1 RIWSSTRWL
10 TFQKENMTI
19 SQTQQPKPSISLD
32 LLVAP
37 PQERNG
43 RRIKKWE
50 SRGVEVSFA
59 RFIQYDEEPM
69 TEPGSPDYAKQKLYD
84 AVYAL
89 LGSATIDRRLTSA
102 ASYLMLVQSRDLPVA
117 LRGDFE
123 NLLRKL
129 TRIPLSSKTGLLL
142 RPISEDDAVKLAKA
156 ILSMLVQLLGGLVAD
171 PGPVVDREEVG
182 TPSEFENMRSDEIE
196 AALVKMMADHGLT
209 VNTRDA
215 DKDKPQ

>member
-1 RIWSSTRWL
+1 
-10 TFQKENMTI
+10 
-19 SQTQQPKPSISLD
+19 
-32 LLVAP
+32 
-37 PQERNG
+37 
-43 RRIKKWE
+43 
-50 SRGVEVSFA
+50 
-59 RFIQYDEEPM
+59 M

-196 AALVKMMADHGLT
+196 AALAKVLADHGIT
-209 VNTRDA
+209 VSAGDA
-215 DKDKPQ
+215 DEDKPR

>member
-1 RIWSSTRWL
+1 M
-10 TFQKENMTI
+10 E
-19 SQTQQPKPSISLD
+19 
-32 LLVAP
+32 
-37 PQERNG
+37 
-43 RRIKKWE
+43 
-50 SRGVEVSFA
+50 
-59 RFIQYDEEPM
+59 
-69 TEPGSPDYAKQKLYD
+69 EPGSPDYARQKFCE
-84 AVYAL
+84 AVNAL
-89 LGSATIDRRLTSA
+89 IGASPIDWRLTYA
-102 ASYLMLVQSRDLPVA
+102 AGYLMFVQPRDLPA
-117 LRGDFE
+117 GMRDDFQK
-123 NLLRKL
+123 LKRKL
-129 TRIPLSSKTGLLL
+129 TRIPLSSTTALLP

>member
-1 RIWSSTRWL
+1 
-10 TFQKENMTI
+10 MT
-19 SQTQQPKPSISLD
+19 
-32 LLVAP
+32 
-37 PQERNG
+37 
-43 RRIKKWE
+43 
-50 SRGVEVSFA
+50 
-59 RFIQYDEEPM
+59 
-69 TEPGSPDYAKQKLYD
+69 DYAKQKLYD

-156 ILSMLVQLLGGLVAD
+156 ILSMFIQLLGGLVAD
-171 PGPVVDREEVG
+171 PGPIVEREEVG
-182 TPSEFENMRSDEIE
+182 TPSKFEKHEC
-196 AALVKMMADHGLT
+196 
-209 VNTRDA
+209 
-215 DKDKPQ
+215 

>member
-1 RIWSSTRWL
+1 
-10 TFQKENMTI
+10 M
-19 SQTQQPKPSISLD
+19 D
-32 LLVAP
+32 
-37 PQERNG
+37 
-43 RRIKKWE
+43 
-50 SRGVEVSFA
+50 
-59 RFIQYDEEPM
+59 
-69 TEPGSPDYAKQKLYD
+69 TEPGSLPYAKQKFYD

-89 LGSATIDRRLTSA
+89 LGTATIDRRLTSA
-102 ASYLMLVQSRDLPVA
+102 ASYLMLVQPRDLPA
-117 LRGDFE
+117 GTRDDFQK
-123 NLLRKL
+123 LKRKL

-142 RPISEDDAVKLAKA
+142 RPVSEDDAVKLAQA
-156 ILSMLVQLLGGLVAD
+156 IFSMLIQLLGGLVAD

>member
-1 RIWSSTRWL
+1 
-10 TFQKENMTI
+10 
-19 SQTQQPKPSISLD
+19 
-32 LLVAP
+32 
-37 PQERNG
+37 
-43 RRIKKWE
+43 
-50 SRGVEVSFA
+50 
-59 RFIQYDEEPM
+59 M
-69 TEPGSPDYAKQKLYD
+69 TERGSPDYAKQKLYD

-156 ILSMLVQLLGGLVAD
+156 ILSMFIQLLGGLVAD
-171 PGPVVDREEVG
+171 PGPIVEREEVG
-182 TPSEFENMRSDEIE
+182 TPSKFEKHEC
-196 AALVKMMADHGLT
+196 
-209 VNTRDA
+209 
-215 DKDKPQ
+215 

>member
-1 RIWSSTRWL
+1 
-10 TFQKENMTI
+10 
-19 SQTQQPKPSISLD
+19 
-32 LLVAP
+32 
-37 PQERNG
+37 
-43 RRIKKWE
+43 
-50 SRGVEVSFA
+50 
-59 RFIQYDEEPM
+59 M
-69 TEPGSPDYAKQKLYD
+69 TEPGSPDYAKQKFYD

-89 LGSATIDRRLTSA
+89 LGSATIDRRLTYA

-196 AALVKMMADHGLT
+196 AALVKMLADHGVT
-209 VNTRDA
+209 VSAGDA
-215 DKDKPQ
+215 DEDRLQ

>member
-1 RIWSSTRWL
+1 MDS
-10 TFQKENMTI
+10 
-19 SQTQQPKPSISLD
+19 
-32 LLVAP
+32 
-37 PQERNG
+37 
-43 RRIKKWE
+43 
-50 SRGVEVSFA
+50 
-59 RFIQYDEEPM
+59 
-69 TEPGSPDYAKQKLYD
+69 EPGSPDYAKQKFYD

-89 LGSATIDRRLTSA
+89 LGTATIDRRLTSA
-102 ASYLMLVQSRDLPVA
+102 ASYLMLVQSRDLPA
-117 LRGDFE
+117 GMRGDFE

-129 TRIPLSSKTGLLL
+129 MRIPLSSARAPMP

-171 PGPVVDREEVG
+171 PGPIVEREEVG

>member
-1 RIWSSTRWL
+1 
-10 TFQKENMTI
+10 M
-19 SQTQQPKPSISLD
+19 D
-32 LLVAP
+32 
-37 PQERNG
+37 
-43 RRIKKWE
+43 
-50 SRGVEVSFA
+50 
-59 RFIQYDEEPM
+59 
-69 TEPGSPDYAKQKLYD
+69 TEPGSLPYAKQKFYD

-196 AALVKMMADHGLT
+196 AALMKMLADHGVT
-209 VNTRDA
+209 VSAGDA
-215 DKDKPQ
+215 DEEKPR

>member
-1 RIWSSTRWL
+1 
-10 TFQKENMTI
+10 
-19 SQTQQPKPSISLD
+19 
-32 LLVAP
+32 
-37 PQERNG
+37 
-43 RRIKKWE
+43 
-50 SRGVEVSFA
+50 
-59 RFIQYDEEPM
+59 M
-69 TEPGSPDYAKQKLYD
+69 TEPGSPDYAKQKFYD

-196 AALVKMMADHGLT
+196 AALAKMLADHGIT
-209 VNTRDA
+209 VSAGDA
-215 DKDKPQ
+215 DEDKPR

>member
-1 RIWSSTRWL
+1 
-10 TFQKENMTI
+10 
-19 SQTQQPKPSISLD
+19 
-32 LLVAP
+32 
-37 PQERNG
+37 
-43 RRIKKWE
+43 
-50 SRGVEVSFA
+50 
-59 RFIQYDEEPM
+59 M
-69 TEPGSPDYAKQKLYD
+69 TERGSPDYAKQKLYD

-196 AALVKMMADHGLT
+196 AALMKMLADHGVT
-209 VNTRDA
+209 VSAGDA
-215 DKDKPQ
+215 DEDKPR

>member
-1 RIWSSTRWL
+1 
-10 TFQKENMTI
+10 
-19 SQTQQPKPSISLD
+19 
-32 LLVAP
+32 
-37 PQERNG
+37 
-43 RRIKKWE
+43 
-50 SRGVEVSFA
+50 
-59 RFIQYDEEPM
+59 M
-69 TEPGSPDYAKQKLYD
+69 TEPGSPDYAKQKFYD

-102 ASYLMLVQSRDLPVA
+102 ASYLLLVQPRDLPA
-117 LRGDFE
+117 GTRDDFQK
-123 NLLRKL
+123 LKRKL

>member
-1 RIWSSTRWL
+1 
-10 TFQKENMTI
+10 
-19 SQTQQPKPSISLD
+19 
-32 LLVAP
+32 
-37 PQERNG
+37 
-43 RRIKKWE
+43 
-50 SRGVEVSFA
+50 
-59 RFIQYDEEPM
+59 M
-69 TEPGSPDYAKQKLYD
+69 TEPGSSDYAKQKLYD

-102 ASYLMLVQSRDLPVA
+102 ASYLLLVQPRDLPVA

>member
-1 RIWSSTRWL
+1 
-10 TFQKENMTI
+10 
-19 SQTQQPKPSISLD
+19 
-32 LLVAP
+32 
-37 PQERNG
+37 
-43 RRIKKWE
+43 
-50 SRGVEVSFA
+50 
-59 RFIQYDEEPM
+59 M

-102 ASYLMLVQSRDLPVA
+102 ASYLLLVQPRDLPA
-117 LRGDFE
+117 GTRDDFQK
-123 NLLRKL
+123 LKRKL

-182 TPSEFENMRSDEIE
+182 TPGEFDNMSADEIE
-196 AALVKMMADHGLT
+196 AALMKMLADHGIT
-209 VNTRDA
+209 VSAGDA
-215 DKDKPQ
+215 DEDKPR

>member
-1 RIWSSTRWL
+1 MDI
-10 TFQKENMTI
+10 
-19 SQTQQPKPSISLD
+19 
-32 LLVAP
+32 
-37 PQERNG
+37 
-43 RRIKKWE
+43 
-50 SRGVEVSFA
+50 
-59 RFIQYDEEPM
+59 
-69 TEPGSPDYAKQKLYD
+69 EPGSPDYAKQKFCE

-89 LGSATIDRRLTSA
+89 ISASPIDWRLTYA
-102 ASYLMLVQSRDLPVA
+102 ASYLMLVQPGDLPA
-117 LRGDFE
+117 GMRGDFE

-196 AALVKMMADHGLT
+196 AALMKMLADHGVT
-209 VNTRDA
+209 VSAGDA
-215 DKDKPQ
+215 DEDKPR

>member
-1 RIWSSTRWL
+1 
-10 TFQKENMTI
+10 
-19 SQTQQPKPSISLD
+19 
-32 LLVAP
+32 
-37 PQERNG
+37 
-43 RRIKKWE
+43 
-50 SRGVEVSFA
+50 
-59 RFIQYDEEPM
+59 M

-129 TRIPLSSKTGLLL
+129 TRIPLSSETSLLL

-182 TPSEFENMRSDEIE
+182 TPSAFENMRSDEIE

>member
-1 RIWSSTRWL
+1 
-10 TFQKENMTI
+10 
-19 SQTQQPKPSISLD
+19 
-32 LLVAP
+32 
-37 PQERNG
+37 
-43 RRIKKWE
+43 
-50 SRGVEVSFA
+50 
-59 RFIQYDEEPM
+59 M

-171 PGPVVDREEVG
+171 PGPVVDREEVS
-182 TPSEFENMRSDEIE
+182 TPHEFDNMSADERT
-196 AALVKMMADHGLT
+196 AALVKVLAAHGI
-209 VNTRDA
+209 VAGDA
-215 DKDKPQ
+215 DEDKPR